1 MVKNPMANAE
11 DGFRTSRITGP
22 AWLCSGGDLFLA
34 AASPL
39 CPHMAEVVGLL
50 LGAFSVEG
58 TNLIQEGPTLRTP
71 ALPGGPSS

>member
-1 MVKNPMANAE
+1 M
-11 DGFRTSRITGP
+11 GP

-71 ALPGGPSS
+71 EHRPEAPAPNTITGATQSSA